1 MKQISLAITIAIAFA
16 VLPSASAPAT
26 AQAPQFKDGVYL
38 VNQQVAPGTYRSTG
52 KSTSCYW
59 QRSGESDNILDNHFG
74 LAGGV
79 VTIQPTD
86 YQFESK
92 RCGPWIAIDPA
103 NLPVLPIEQQTAPK
117 KDGFYVVG
125 SDIAPGLWRST
136 GTGAKCYWERQNVT
150 QDIIDNDYGFAGG
163 AAMIQPTD
171 FVFYAKGCG
180 DWVMLDT
187 NNLPALPAEKQQAPK
202 KDGIYIIG
210 LNMAPGKWRS
220 NGAGQKCYWEML
232 TPTQDII
239 ENHYGV
245 ASVIADVPP
254 GAFQFKTDGCGV
266 WTLGGGV
273 GAPLTPQNT
282 VSTSPS
288 ATACPNPNVCILSP
302 ANGTSVKKGAIVVF
316 TGTANAP
323 NFARYQFQA
332 GNSQSW
338 GDIAD
343 FKTPVVN
350 GELMEL
356 YTDTL
361 PPGVYTIRLQ
371 VIDASGN
378 ASADKAEVRLTI
390 QE

>member
-1 MKQISLAITIAIAFA
+1 MKKTLISLVLFA
-16 VLPSASAPAT
+16 LIVSPSMVS
-26 AQAPQFKDGVYL
+26 AQAPQLKDGVYL

-52 KSTSCYW
+52 KGTSCYW
-59 QRSGESDNILDNHFG
+59 QRSGESGNILDNHYGFT
-74 LAGGV
+74 GGV

-92 RCGPWIAIDPA
+92 RCGPWIAIDPTNKPA
-103 NLPVLPIEQQTAPK
+103 LPIEKQAAPK
-117 KDGFYVVG
+117 KDGFYVIG
-125 SDIAPGLWRST
+125 WDIAPGLWRST
-136 GTGAKCYWERQNVT
+136 GTGANCYWERQNVT
-150 QDIIDNDYGFAGG
+150 QDIIDNDIGFAGG

-171 FVFYAKGCG
+171 FVFYTKGCG
-180 DWVMLDT
+180 DWVMLDS
-187 NNLPALPAEKQQAPK
+187 NNLPALPADKQQAPK

-220 NGAGQKCYWEML
+220 NGAGEKCYWEKL
-232 TPTQDII
+232 TNTQEII
-239 ENHYGV
+239 DNHLGV
-245 ASVIADVPP
+245 ASVIVDIAPTD
-254 GAFQFKTDGCGV
+254 FQFKTEGCGV

-273 GAPLTPQNT
+273 GAPITPQNT
-282 VSTSPS
+282 TSTSP
-288 ATACPNPNVCILSP
+288 AAGACPNPNVCILSP

-332 GNSQSW
+332 GNGQSW

-343 FKTPVVN
+343 FKKPVVN

-361 PPGVYTIRLQ
+361 PPGTYAIRLQ
-371 VIDASGN
+371 VIDTSGN
-378 ASADKAEVRLTI
+378 AGSEKAEVKLTI
-390 QE
+390 EP

>member
-1 MKQISLAITIAIAFA
+1 M
-16 VLPSASAPAT
+16 
-26 AQAPQFKDGVYL
+26 YL
-38 VNQQVAPGTYRSTG
+38 VNQDIAPGTYRSTG
-52 KSTSCYW
+52 KGANCYW
-59 QRSGESDNILDNHFG
+59 ERSGENENILDNHFG
-74 LAGGV
+74 LTGVV

-92 RCGPWIAIDPA
+92 RCGPWVSIDPA
-103 NLPVLPIEQQTAPK
+103 SVPALPVEQQTAPK

-125 SDIAPGLWRST
+125 WDIAPGLWRST
-136 GTGAKCYWERQNVT
+136 GAGARCYWERQNVT
-150 QDIIDNDYGFAGG
+150 QDIIDNDGGLAGG

-171 FVFYAKGCG
+171 FGFYAKGCG

-187 NNLPALPAEKQQAPK
+187 NNMPALPADKQQAPK
-202 KDGIYIIG
+202 KDGVYIIG

-220 NGAGQKCYWEML
+220 NGAGEKCYWEKL
-232 TPTQDII
+232 TSTQDII
-239 ENHYGV
+239 DNHFGV
-245 ASVIADVPP
+245 ASVIVDIAPTD
-254 GAFQFKTDGCGV
+254 FQFKTDGCGV

-282 VSTSPS
+282 TSTSPS
-288 ATACPNPNVCILSP
+288 AEACPNPNLCIMSP

-316 TGTANAP
+316 TGTANSS

-332 GNSQSW
+332 GNGQSW

-343 FKTPVVN
+343 FKKPVVN

-371 VIDASGN
+371 VIDTSGN
-378 ASADKAEVRLTI
+378 AGSEKAQVRLTI

>member
-1 MKQISLAITIAIAFA
+1 MKKALFVFALLSLL
-16 VLPSASAPAT
+16 VSPVVVT
-26 AQAPQFKDGVYL
+26 AQAPAFKDGVYR
-38 VNQQVAPGTYRSTG
+38 VNQDIAPGTYRSTG
-52 KSTSCYW
+52 KGSSCYW
-59 QRSGESDNILDNHFG
+59 ERSGENENILDNHIGFTG
-74 LAGGV
+74 AV

-86 YQFESK
+86 FKFESK
-92 RCGPWIAIDPA
+92 RCGTWVAVDPA
-103 NLPVLPIEQQTAPK
+103 SLPALPIEQQTAPK

-125 SDIAPGLWRST
+125 WDIAPGLWRST
-136 GTGAKCYWERQNVT
+136 GVGAKCYWERQNVT
-150 QDIIDNDYGFAGG
+150 QDIVDNDGGLAGG

-171 FVFYAKGCG
+171 FAFYAKGCG

-187 NNLPALPAEKQQAPK
+187 NNLPALSAEKQQAPK
-202 KDGIYIIG
+202 KDGVYLIG

-220 NGAGQKCYWEML
+220 NGAGEKCYWEK
-232 TPTQDII
+232 TSTTQDII
-239 ENHYGV
+239 DNHFGV
-245 ASVIADVPP
+245 ASVIVDIAPTD
-254 GAFQFKTDGCGV
+254 FQFKTDGCGV

-282 VSTSPS
+282 TSSSPS
-288 ATACPNPNVCILSP
+288 AAACPNPNVCILSP

-316 TGTANAP
+316 TGTASDP

-332 GNSQSW
+332 GNGQSW

-343 FKTPVVN
+343 FKKPVVN

-361 PPGVYTIRLQ
+361 PPGVYMIRLQ
-371 VIDASGN
+371 VIDNTGN
-378 ASADKAEVRLTI
+378 AGSEKAQIKLTI

>member
-1 MKQISLAITIAIAFA
+1 MKRVIFVLALLSMI
-16 VLPSASAPAT
+16 VAPALAT

-52 KSTSCYW
+52 KGASCYW
-59 QRSGESDNILDNHFG
+59 ERSGEGENILDNHYG
-74 LAGGV
+74 IAGGV

-92 RCGPWIAIDPA
+92 RCGPWVAVDPA
-103 NLPVLPIEQQTAPK
+103 HLPALSIAQQTAPK

-125 SDIAPGLWRST
+125 WDIAPGLWRST
-136 GTGAKCYWERQNVT
+136 GVGAKCYWERQTIT
-150 QDIIDNDYGFAGG
+150 QDIIDNDAGIAGG
-163 AAMIQPTD
+163 AVMIQPTD

-187 NNLPALPAEKQQAPK
+187 NNMPALPIEKQQAPK
-202 KDGIYIIG
+202 KDGVYIIG

-220 NGAGQKCYWEML
+220 NGAGEKCYWEKL
-232 TPTQDII
+232 STTQEII
-239 ENHYGV
+239 DNHFGV
-245 ASVIADVPP
+245 ASVIVDIAPTD
-254 GAFQFKTDGCGV
+254 FQFKTNGCGV

-282 VSTSPS
+282 SSMSPA
-288 ATACPNPNVCILSP
+288 ATACPNPNVCILAP
-302 ANGTSVKKGAIVVF
+302 ADGASVKRGAIVVF
-316 TGTANAP
+316 TGTANAS

-332 GNSQSW
+332 GNGQTW

-343 FKTPVVN
+343 FKKPVVN

-356 YTDTL
+356 HTDTL
-361 PPGVYTIRLQ
+361 PAGVYTIRLQ

-378 ASADKAEVRLTI
+378 AGAEKAQITLTV
-390 QE
+390 QP